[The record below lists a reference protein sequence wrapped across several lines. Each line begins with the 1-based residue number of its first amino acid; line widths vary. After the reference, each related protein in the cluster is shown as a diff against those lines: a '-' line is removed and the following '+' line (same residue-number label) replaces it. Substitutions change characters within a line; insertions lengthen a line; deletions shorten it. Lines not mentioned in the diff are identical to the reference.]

1 LSILE
6 TAGYAGRR
14 HWPLRQGTG
23 ASLAVGRS
31 RRKRTLQALLV
42 LLCLG
47 GCTDLRVTHRV
58 QDPAARIAS
67 QQAFRFLRDPLA
79 ADARASGA
87 ARTMDAAVRAAIAGG
102 LQARGYAPAP
112 PDDSG
117 ALGVDYTLGDAT
129 GVNARRLDSPSDYS
143 RSWRGGGSDDGTG
156 SMDHTIADAAFY
168 RELTLTVLLFSSS
181 SGALAW
187 EGTARQSFPG
197 ELPQGA
203 RLQAALDRMTRKL
216 LAPLPRAGH

>member
-1 LSILE
+1 MKILE
-6 TAGYAGRR
+6 TAGNSGWR
-14 HWPLRQGTG
+14 HWPLRRGTG

-31 RRKRTLQALLV
+31 RRKRTLQALLM

-67 QQAFRFLRDPLA
+67 QHSFRFLRDPLA
-79 ADARASGA
+79 ADARASAA
-87 ARTMDAAVRAAIAGG
+87 ARTMDAAVRAAIAAG
-102 LQARGYAPAP
+102 LQARGYAPDG

-181 SGALAW
+181 TGALAW

-203 RLQAALDRMTRKL
+203 RLHAALDRMTRKL
-216 LAPLPRAGH
+216 LAPLPRAEH